1 MSTFSELI
9 IDGVAI
15 KVDLSEPLDISFP
28 IKEGNA
34 TAWYVPPVR
43 FEPVKMEGFIGDVSL
58 GGSVNFRNIF
68 FNPHG
73 HGTHT
78 ECLGH
83 ISREFYSLNDSLK
96 SFFFIAQL
104 ITVIPE
110 PEENNDQVITI
121 RHFKDKIDKSAS
133 AIIIRTVPNNEEKIT
148 KQYSNTNPP
157 YMDENAILY
166 LNSCGIKHLLI
177 DTPSVDKEVD
187 GGLLKA
193 HKAFWNYPTKPEK
206 DKTIT
211 ELIFVPNNIL
221 DGVYLLNLMI
231 APFENDASPS
241 KPILYK
247 IIK

>member
-1 MSTFSELI
+1 MKTFSEITL
-9 IDGVAI
+9 GETTI
-15 KVDLSEPLDISFP
+15 KVDLSQPLDLSFP
-28 IKEGNA
+28 IKEGAA

-43 FEPVKMEGFIGDVSL
+43 FEPVKMDGFIGDVSL

-78 ECLGH
+78 ECIGH
-83 ISREFYSLNDSLK
+83 ISKEFYSLNSCLK
-96 SFFFIAQL
+96 TFFFLAQV
-104 ITVIPE
+104 ISVIPE
-110 PEENNDQVITI
+110 PKGDDQVITR
-121 RHFKDKIDKSAS
+121 RHFKEKINENTQ
-133 AIIIRTVPNNEEKIT
+133 AIIIRTLPNNEEKIT

-157 YMDENAILY
+157 YIDEEAIVY

-193 HKAFWNYPTKPEK
+193 HKAFWNYPTKPELE
-206 DKTIT
+206 KTIT
-211 ELIFVPNNIL
+211 ELIFVPNNIS

-231 APFENDASPS
+231 ASFENDASPS